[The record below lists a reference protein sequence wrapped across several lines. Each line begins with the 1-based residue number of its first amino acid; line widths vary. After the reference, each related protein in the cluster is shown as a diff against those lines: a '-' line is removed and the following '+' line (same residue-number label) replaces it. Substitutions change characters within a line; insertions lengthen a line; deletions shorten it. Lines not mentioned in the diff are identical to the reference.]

1 MYLVRSGTIAL
12 ERPLTN
18 GTALTLSVATV
29 GMALAEASLFATT
42 YHCDAVVRTN
52 AKTAITPR
60 AGGPTGWMR
69 DWSYTLSHR

>member
-12 ERPLTN
+12 ERTLTD
-18 GTALTLSVATV
+18 GTALTLSVASV

-42 YHCDAVVRTN
+42 
-52 AKTAITPR
+52 AIMPG

-69 DWSYTLSHR
+69 DWSYTLSHRWVHG